1 MFMLDTNVLIG
12 LQKGSRDILERLTEL
27 QDDEFAISSI
37 VELEFRAGL
46 EGLPGDSLDY
56 QFGIAILDRIRV
68 YPFDSAAA
76 QYAARLRASAKIARK
91 FDTLVAAHALS
102 LGKVL
107 VTNDRKGFAGV
118 PGLKLDNWSK

>member
-12 LQKGSRDILERLTEL
+12 LQNGSREIYERMNALE
-27 QDDEFAISSI
+27 DDSFSISSI

-46 EGLPGDSLDY
+46 EGLPGDSPEY
-56 QFGIAILDRIRV
+56 QVGIAILDRIRV

-76 QYAARLRASAKIARK
+76 QHAARLRTSAKLARK

-118 PGLKLDNWSK
+118 PGLKLDNWAK